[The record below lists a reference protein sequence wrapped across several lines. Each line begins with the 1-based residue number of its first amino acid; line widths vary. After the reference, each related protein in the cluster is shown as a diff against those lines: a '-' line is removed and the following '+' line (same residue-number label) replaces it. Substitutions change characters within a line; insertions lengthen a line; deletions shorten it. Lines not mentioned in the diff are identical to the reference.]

1 MGLAM
6 ATRWETVGTLCGLAS
21 PLAFLVLYLTAMA
34 GDPDYTF
41 FENYLS
47 DLGVGPMA
55 LAFNTAVI
63 VAGSLTIP
71 FAVLSVR
78 PALGGGIAAEAGVA
92 MTVVAADFL
101 VLVGVFTEDYED
113 THYQVSVGFFL
124 SMLLALLCY
133 SWTLQFSNALGKGV
147 TWLTQFCFAAGVVMI
162 ILGGFSPQTETAA
175 VLLIVVWGL
184 VVAAVLLQRGTDAGT
199 Y

>member
-1 MGLAM
+1 MGWSM
-6 ATRWETVGTLCGLAS
+6 ATRWETAGALCGLAS
-21 PLAFLVLYLTAMA
+21 PLAFLVLYLIALA

-41 FENYLS
+41 FESYLS

-63 VAGSLTIP
+63 VAGALTIP
-71 FAVLSVR
+71 FAVLAVR
-78 PALGGGIAAEAGVA
+78 PALDGGIAAVAGVA
-92 MTVVAADFL
+92 MTVVAASFL

-133 SWTLQFSNALGKGV
+133 SWTLQSSNALGREV

-184 VVAAVLLQRGTDAGT
+184 AVAAVLLWRGAGAGT